1 MGYVVVKFL
10 GDEYQVPEEINE
22 FLSYDKLLNPMREK
36 ALKKFSEEVTR
47 ESKGTFMD
55 NDIVEKIHNII
66 GEHVKLIE
74 YGIDIIIKKLFEKGV
89 YDVTSEY
96 LLQKVSTLEYLYGLE
111 KEILNNMLE
120 RV

>member
-1 MGYVVVKFL
+1 MYFKRKGDIFYMGYVVVKFL

-74 YGIDIIIKKLFEKGV
+74 YGIDITQLSQLIFRNKA
-89 YDVTSEY
+89 
-96 LLQKVSTLEYLYGLE
+96 
-111 KEILNNMLE
+111 
-120 RV
+120 